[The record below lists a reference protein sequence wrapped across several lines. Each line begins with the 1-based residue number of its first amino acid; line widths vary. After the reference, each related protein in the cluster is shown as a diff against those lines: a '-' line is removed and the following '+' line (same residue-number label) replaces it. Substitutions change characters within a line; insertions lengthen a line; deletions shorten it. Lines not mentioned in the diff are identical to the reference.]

1 MLYRFGDYRVDVQA
15 RRLDRCGDPVPLEPR
30 PFDLLVHLIR
40 QRRRVVSKEELR
52 EQLWHGAAASDAA
65 LSRAVMKLRR
75 AVTPPGSAEVIRT
88 VARAGYRFVAPL
100 SAGIDG
106 PAEPLANG
114 AAAPHGR
121 TIALLPVENATG
133 DASLAWLELGL
144 MAQAVRELEDR
155 PGVTPAAIPSV
166 MASLQGAL
174 GPASRKASSHASAGA
189 PAAPVAAPVAAH
201 AAAHVAVDAAVRRAT
216 GAALVVHSRIVR
228 GQGAEL
234 QLLYTARGNAS
245 FKGSVASDRPTD
257 LATRLADALVQAVHP
272 GAGPP
277 PPRPRHD
284 PLADECVTRGL
295 QAMTVHRWS
304 KAANLLRLAL
314 ELEPDRIDAQLGL
327 LRALGNLGDDSM
339 LPLAQRLL
347 DNAQNEHD
355 SMLAAR
361 VHQMLG
367 LLHLRRSDL
376 PQADHHLALALECAA
391 GRGGAH
397 WTSGTL
403 MLQAAT
409 AINRLQHG
417 RARQIIA
424 RMYEQ
429 CAISGDRIVPV
440 SGLGLEV
447 HAIAAGGDLE
457 QAVVRSIESARRAR
471 ELRLHG
477 YLVASCDNTAVFLAK
492 LGRLAEAAVHSE
504 ESVASA
510 LAVENAADAWRSMP
524 TLCWIYRL
532 ARTPEA
538 ARQALGRLADPAGL
552 ANPQYAWQAR
562 GLLAAAEGRHAD
574 AAEDLLRAVRT
585 HRQLQHGY
593 DEGQT
598 LPWLVD
604 ALVLSGRLA
613 EAEAELAAAT
623 APHLAASADLQHQM
637 LHAQALLAHARG
649 RAIQAIGCLT
659 QLADSAAAPLWR
671 AWACID
677 LAWLQAEAG
686 LLDAA
691 ARTLDRV
698 PSVLA
703 EHPLVRAARARLRA
717 TGAACDPVQHLPTR
731 GCGPA

>member
-15 RRLDRCGDPVPLEPR
+15 RRLDRCGEPVALEPR

-52 EQLWHGAAASDAA
+52 AQLWHRAPASDAA

-75 AVTPPGSAEVIRT
+75 AVTPPGGAEVIRT

-100 SAGIDG
+100 SAGAD
-106 PAEPLANG
+106 G
-114 AAAPHGR
+114 AAPCPADRPAAADGR
-121 TIALLPVENATG
+121 TIAVLPVENATG

-155 PGVTPAAIPSV
+155 PGVMPAAIPSV
-166 MASLQGAL
+166 MASLQGARAA
-174 GPASRKASSHASAGA
+174 GTAASGASGHTQGHASGHTSGHT
-189 PAAPVAAPVAAH
+189 PTYTTI
-201 AAAHVAVDAAVRRAT
+201 DASVRRAT
-216 GAALVVHSRIVR
+216 GAAIVVHSRVVR
-228 GQGAEL
+228 GQGAGL
-234 QLLYTARGNAS
+234 QLIYTARGSAS
-245 FKGSVASDRPTD
+245 FQGSVASDRPAD
-257 LATRLADALVQAVHP
+257 LAVRFTDALMQALHP
-272 GAGPP
+272 SAAPP

-284 PLADECVTRGL
+284 PLADECVARGL

-304 KAANLLRLAL
+304 QAANLLRLAL
-314 ELEPDRIDAQLGL
+314 DLEPDRLDAQLGL
-327 LRALGNLGDDSM
+327 LRALGNAGDDSM
-339 LPLAQRLL
+339 QPLARRLL
-347 DNAQNEHD
+347 VRAQDERD
-355 SMLAAR
+355 TMLAAR

-391 GRGGAH
+391 GRGDAH

-409 AINRLQHG
+409 AINRLDHA
-417 RARQIIA
+417 RARQVIA

-429 CAISGDRIVPV
+429 CERSGDRIVPV

-447 HAIAAGGDLE
+447 HAIAGSGDLE
-457 QAVVRSIESARRAR
+457 QAVVRSIEAARRAR

-492 LGRLAEAAVHSE
+492 LGCLAEAAVHAE
-504 ESVASA
+504 ESVAAA
-510 LAVENAADAWRSMP
+510 LAVENGADAWRSMP

-532 ARTPEA
+532 ARMPEA
-538 ARQALGRLADPAGL
+538 ARQALGRLPDPADL
-552 ANPQYAWQAR
+552 ANPQHAWRAR
-562 GLLAAAEGRHAD
+562 GLLAAAEGRHGD
-574 AAEDLLRAVRT
+574 AAEDLLRAVRQ

-598 LPWLVD
+598 LPWLID

-623 APHLAASADLQHQM
+623 APRLAASADLQFQM
-637 LHAQALLAHARG
+637 LHAQALLAHAQG
-649 RAIQAIGCLT
+649 NAPQAVARLT

-677 LAWLQAEAG
+677 LAWLQAEGAAP
-686 LLDAA
+686 DAA
-691 ARTLDRV
+691 SRTLDRV
-698 PSVLA
+698 PPVLA
-703 EHPLVRAARARLRA
+703 GHPLVRAARARLRA
-717 TGAACDPVQHLPTR
+717 PGAACAPLPHLPTR
-731 GCGPA
+731 SR

>member
-15 RRLDRCGDPVPLEPR
+15 RRLDRCGEPVPLEPR

-52 EQLWHGAAASDAA
+52 EQLWHGAPASDAA

-75 AVTPPGSAEVIRT
+75 AVTPTGGAEVIRT
-88 VARAGYRFVAPL
+88 VARAGYRFVAAL
-100 SAGIDG
+100 SAGTEDG
-106 PAEPLANG
+106 PAEPLAG
-114 AAAPHGR
+114 SAAAPHGP

-166 MASLQGAL
+166 MASLQAAP
-174 GPASRKASSHASAGA
+174 GPAARKASSHASSGGA
-189 PAAPVAAPVAAH
+189 PVHGPVHGAAP
-201 AAAHVAVDAAVRRAT
+201 VAVDAAVRRAT

-327 LRALGNLGDDSM
+327 LRALGNLGDHSM

-347 DNAQNEHD
+347 DNAQKEHD

-367 LLHLRRSDL
+367 LLHLRRSNL
-376 PQADHHLALALECAA
+376 TQADRHLALALECAA

-457 QAVVRSIESARRAR
+457 QAVVRSIEAARRAR

-510 LAVENAADAWRSMP
+510 LAVENAADAWRSTP

-538 ARQALGRLADPAGL
+538 ARQALGRLADPADL
-552 ANPQYAWQAR
+552 ANRQYAWQAR

-585 HRQLQHGY
+585 HRQRQHGY

-598 LPWLVD
+598 LPWLID

-613 EAEAELAAAT
+613 EAEAELEAAA
-623 APHLAASADLQHQM
+623 APHLAASVDLQHQM
-637 LHAQALLAHARG
+637 LHAQALLAHAQG
-649 RAIQAIGCLT
+649 RANQAIGLLT

-703 EHPLVRAARARLRA
+703 EHPLVRSARARLRA
-717 TGAACDPVQHLPTR
+717 TGAACAPVPHLPTR
-731 GCGPA
+731 C

>member
-15 RRLDRCGDPVPLEPR
+15 RRLDRCGEPVALEPR

-40 QRRRVVSKEELR
+40 QRQRVVSKEELR
-52 EQLWHGAAASDAA
+52 EQLWNNAPASDAA

-75 AVTPPGSAEVIRT
+75 AVTTPGGAEVIRT

-100 SAGIDG
+100 SPGADG
-106 PAEPLANG
+106 ATPCPADSP
-114 AAAPHGR
+114 AAVDGR
-121 TIALLPVENATG
+121 TIALLPAENATG

-155 PGVTPAAIPSV
+155 PGVVPAAIASV
-166 MASLQGAL
+166 MASLQGAR
-174 GPASRKASSHASAGA
+174 AAHDTSSHASVTASI
-189 PAAPVAAPVAAH
+189 
-201 AAAHVAVDAAVRRAT
+201 DAAVRRAT
-216 GAALVVHSRIVR
+216 GAAIVVHSRIVR

-234 QLLYTARGNAS
+234 QLIYRARGSAS
-245 FKGSVASDRPTD
+245 LKGSVAADRPTD
-257 LATRLADALVQAVHP
+257 LAVRLADALVQALHP
-272 GAGPP
+272 SAGPP
-277 PPRPRHD
+277 PPRERHD
-284 PLADECVTRGL
+284 PLADECVARGL

-314 ELEPDRIDAQLGL
+314 ELEPDRIDAQLAL

-347 DNAQNEHD
+347 ARAQSEQD

-376 PQADHHLALALECAA
+376 AQADHHLALALECAA
-391 GRGGAH
+391 GRGDAH

-409 AINRLQHG
+409 AINRLDHA
-417 RARQIIA
+417 RARQVIA

-429 CAISGDRIVPV
+429 CELSGDRIVPV

-447 HAIAAGGDLE
+447 HAIAGGGDLE
-457 QAVVRSIESARRAR
+457 QAVVLSIESARRAR

-510 LAVENAADAWRSMP
+510 LAVENGADAWRSMP

-532 ARTPEA
+532 TRMPEA
-538 ARQALGRLADPAGL
+538 ARQALGRLPDPAGL
-552 ANPQYAWQAR
+552 ANPQHAWRAR

-574 AAEDLLRAVRT
+574 AAEDLLRAVRQ
-585 HRQLQHGY
+585 HRQAQHGY
-593 DEGQT
+593 EEGQT
-598 LPWLVD
+598 LPWLID

-623 APHLAASADLQHQM
+623 APHLAGSADLQFQM
-637 LHAQALLAHARG
+637 LHAQALVAHAQG
-649 RAIQAIGCLT
+649 RVIQAIACLT
-659 QLADSAAAPLWR
+659 QLADSGAAPLWR
-671 AWACID
+671 AWACVD
-677 LAWLQAEAG
+677 LAWLQAESGQRDTAS
-686 LLDAA
+686 
-691 ARTLDRV
+691 RTLDRV
-698 PSVLA
+698 PPALA
-703 EHPLVRAARARLRA
+703 DHPLVRTARARLRA
-717 TGAACDPVQHLPTR
+717 PGALCAPVRHLPTR
-731 GCGPA
+731 C